1 MRRTAK
7 HGVRS
12 PNAAC
17 TKKHSE
23 NEIWCIEPEAAVP
36 NDKHR
41 SPNPKTVRPKMKTNP
56 DHEERGLAHRLRCC
70 CACTEKEPSKTRAKE
85 QTRREEQGEETTTNF
100 AGVLEAERLLEL
112 ATSSSRARPEQG
124 RARERAGQRHVD
136 AREKVESGR
145 DLVCVAVRC
154 TGGEHIVMRAV
165 SRVRYRRAVASDRKK
180 AERKGPSQYLYWI
193 CCNFVLE
200 NFPQNTEL
208 FGSFFP
214 KYGAFFHIHSTSE
227 A

>member
-1 MRRTAK
+1 
-7 HGVRS
+7 
-12 PNAAC
+12 
-17 TKKHSE
+17 
-23 NEIWCIEPEAAVP
+23 
-36 NDKHR
+36 
-41 SPNPKTVRPKMKTNP
+41 MKTNP

-124 RARERAGQRHVD
+124 RARGRAGQRHVD
-136 AREKVESGR
+136 AREKVESDT
-145 DLVCVAVRC
+145 DLDCVDVRY

-180 AERKGPSQYLYWI
+180 AELQGPSHIYIGSVVILYLK
-193 CCNFVLE
+193 
-200 NFPQNTEL
+200 NFPKIRSFLGAFSQNTEL
-208 FGSFFP
+208 FS
-214 KYGAFFHIHSTSE
+214 ISTAACECILDVVPYIVSPP
-227 A
+227 

>member
-1 MRRTAK
+1 MKESKRAGVSPRRPVEGLLPRFQSRGGLPPLLSSPMWNTKKMAGSKGRRIGPMRRTAK

-56 DHEERGLAHRLRCC
+56 DHEERGLETHRLRCC
-70 CACTEKEPSKTRAKE
+70 CACAEKEPSKTRAKE
-85 QTRREEQGEETTTNF
+85 QTQREEQGQETTTNF

-124 RARERAGQRHVD
+124 RARKGQVRGMWTKGKG
-136 AREKVESGR
+136 RE
-145 DLVCVAVRC
+145 
-154 TGGEHIVMRAV
+154 
-165 SRVRYRRAVASDRKK
+165 
-180 AERKGPSQYLYWI
+180 
-193 CCNFVLE
+193 
-200 NFPQNTEL
+200 
-208 FGSFFP
+208 
-214 KYGAFFHIHSTSE
+214 
-227 A
+227 

>member
-1 MRRTAK
+1 MRTKYGVLNQKQKSRT
-7 HGVRS
+7 
-12 PNAAC
+12 
-17 TKKHSE
+17 
-23 NEIWCIEPEAAVP
+23 
-36 NDKHR
+36 DKHR
-41 SPNPKTVRPKMKTNP
+41 SPDPKTVRPKMKTNP

-85 QTRREEQGEETTTNF
+85 QTQREEQGQETTINF

-112 ATSSSRARPEQG
+112 ATSSSRARPDREG
-124 RARERAGQRHVD
+124 RAKERAGQRHVD

-165 SRVRYRRAVASDRKK
+165 SRMMHRRVTIASENLS
-180 AERKGPSQYLYWI
+180 AST
-193 CCNFVLE
+193 LE
-200 NFPQNTEL
+200 QVFIGSVGSILGKISQNTDCA
-208 FGSFFP
+208 S
-214 KYGAFFHIHSTSE
+214 FFHIHSTSE

>member
-23 NEIWCIEPEAAVP
+23 NEIWCIELEAEVP

-70 CACTEKEPSKTRAKE
+70 CACAEKEPSKTRAKE
-85 QTRREEQGEETTTNF
+85 QTQREEQGQETTTNF
-100 AGVLEAERLLEL
+100 AGVLEAERLLVL

-124 RARERAGQRHVD
+124 RAKAGGQRHVD
-136 AREKVESGR
+136 EEACGRKGKGREWQSRRICMV
-145 DLVCVAVRC
+145 VANCTTVIICRNIPGARC
-154 TGGEHIVMRAV
+154 TSKR
-165 SRVRYRRAVASDRKK
+165 
-180 AERKGPSQYLYWI
+180 
-193 CCNFVLE
+193 
-200 NFPQNTEL
+200 
-208 FGSFFP
+208 
-214 KYGAFFHIHSTSE
+214 
-227 A
+227 